1 MGERMPINE
10 STELF
15 HAHLEVMVHLL
26 RDELRWRDAVAGPPT
41 PVEVG
46 SETDAEARAEGGG
59 PDASS
64 GDRWALA
71 RRSTPGGRVIRFLRN
86 ERLRLLERQ
95 RSTLEREARLR
106 VMGERLVSQL
116 EADPGLETRDALAV
130 AWFYRSEVESAR
142 RSQGTEACIEELLQA
157 VGDAHA
163 RLLNGVDGFLP
174 EPSRP
179 RHGGFPVAVAV
190 AATRL
195 TRRRNRDATWM
206 DVEPVARRI
215 LEVAT
220 GRWPRLAGA

>member
-1 MGERMPINE
+1 MPVNE

-26 RDELRWRDAVAGPPT
+26 RDELRWREAVTDRPAAAQVSAGPVDEDGARLNGT
-41 PVEVG
+41 
-46 SETDAEARAEGGG
+46 EAKAK
-59 PDASS
+59 
-64 GDRWALA
+64 DRWTPA
-71 RRSTPGGRVIRFLRN
+71 RRPASGGRVIRFLRT

-95 RSTLEREARLR
+95 RSTLEREARFR

-116 EADPGLETRDALAV
+116 EADPGLENRDALAV
-130 AWFYRSEVESAR
+130 AWFYRSEVEAAL
-142 RSQGTEACIEELLQA
+142 RSEGTEQSLEELLRV

-174 EPSRP
+174 EPTRP
-179 RHGGFPVAVAV
+179 RNGGFPVAVAV

-195 TRRRNRDATWM
+195 TRRQNRDATWM

-215 LEVAT
+215 LEVTA
-220 GRWPRLAGA
+220 GRWPRMAGA

>member
-1 MGERMPINE
+1 MEDRMPINE

-26 RDELRWRDAVAGPPT
+26 RDELRWRETAAGSPT
-41 PVEVG
+41 TVDVG
-46 SETDAEARAEGGG
+46 SGRETEEGATNGG
-59 PDASS
+59 TEVSTRE
-64 GDRWALA
+64 RWALT
-71 RRSTPGGRVIRFLRN
+71 RRAAPGGRVIRFLRN

-130 AWFYRSEVESAR
+130 AWFYRSEVEPAL
-142 RSQGTEACIEELLQA
+142 RSQGTEASVEGLLQV

-174 EPSRP
+174 EPTRP

-195 TRRRNRDATWM
+195 TRRRNRDATWI